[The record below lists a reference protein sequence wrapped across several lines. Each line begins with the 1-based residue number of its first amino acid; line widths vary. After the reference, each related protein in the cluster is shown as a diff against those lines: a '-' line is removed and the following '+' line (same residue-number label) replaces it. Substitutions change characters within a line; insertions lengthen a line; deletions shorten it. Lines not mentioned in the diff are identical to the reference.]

1 MKKGLLLIAI
11 LAFVGA
17 ATVVAQPRAVGVNI
31 GSGFDI
37 SYQHAL
43 GEANMIDVSLNL
55 PLFSGIGATAT
66 YDWINPFGTA
76 IPW

>member
-55 PLFSGIGATAT
+55 PLFSGIGVTAT

-76 IPW
+76 IP